1 MKILFN
7 DENLISTEN
16 AEKINYIV
24 EFIGKKENISSK
36 DFEISISFV
45 DNEKIKEMNKFYR
58 DKDLVTDVLS
68 FPQYDSI
75 EEINDEDGYL
85 SLGDIVIS
93 LDKVEKQAK
102 EYEHLFER
110 ELLYLTTH
118 GMLHLLGYDHI
129 NESDKTKMRKVEDDI
144 MKEMDL
150 TVNK

>member
-7 DENLISTEN
+7 DEKLINAEN
-16 AEKINYIV
+16 AEKINSIV
-24 EFIGKKENISSK
+24 EFIGKKENINSQ

-58 DKDLVTDVLS
+58 DKDSVTDVLS

-75 EEINDEDGYL
+75 EEINDEEGYL

-102 EYEHLFER
+102 EYEHSFER

-118 GMLHLLGYDHI
+118 GMLHLLGFDHI
-129 NESDKTKMRKVEDDI
+129 NESDKNKMRKVEDAI

-150 TVNK
+150 TVSK